1 MNSHEWYKYQ
11 VSWFIFG
18 IVWCKVFLEKNG
30 FLRPPTLQNKQK
42 LVTFDR
48 TMALSR
54 KNGKTVF
61 HMSAGFYGFRCRPR
75 YGKRKFLS
83 DKPANFFFFLNN
95 FHLIIYMIIQLH
107 MVYLHPD
114 DRAIVMEAVSP
125 FLVNC
130 ISTIKILN
138 CVFNNDKV
146 VKFYFIIQISLSKK
160 KQWQDGIINI

>member
-1 MNSHEWYKYQ
+1 
-11 VSWFIFG
+11 
-18 IVWCKVFLEKNG
+18 
-30 FLRPPTLQNKQK
+30 
-42 LVTFDR
+42 
-48 TMALSR
+48 
-54 KNGKTVF
+54 
-61 HMSAGFYGFRCRPR
+61 
-75 YGKRKFLS
+75 
-83 DKPANFFFFLNN
+83 
-95 FHLIIYMIIQLH
+95 MIIQLH

-160 KQWQDGIINI
+160 KQ